1 MDKRSIYSYVDIH
14 VYVDSDGDVS
24 IDGDGEDY
32 LNAAEATKLRDALNR
47 HLGDVS
53 SESDDDTIVRAS
65 TISFNEGVLRV
76 AAVHD
81 KQVTFRYAKGGGT
94 VIETRVLKPA
104 EVKTV
109 KDHKVVVGFD
119 PDRDEVRSYR
129 LDRIKG
135 DVAVTA

>member
-1 MDKRSIYSYVDIH
+1 MAYITLF
-14 VYVDSDGDVS
+14 SDEGSPLVLHDPD
-24 IDGDGEDY
+24 DGALPIALHDGEGPIWLDRDEAI
-32 LNAAEATKLRDALNR
+32 LAADAILAA
-47 HLGDVS
+47 LG
-53 SESDDDTIVRAS
+53 EDDEIVLAR

-81 KQVTFRYAKGGGT
+81 KRVRFRYAKGGGT

-104 EVKTV
+104 VVKTI

-119 PDRDEVRSYR
+119 PDRDEIRSYR

-135 DVAVTA
+135 DVGWATA